1 MRSGAMRVGFM
12 VAAAAGFWAASAWES
27 AAWAQ
32 DGESLFK
39 RQCGACHAV
48 DAGHNKI
55 GPSLFGVAGKKAAGV
70 EDFEYS
76 DALKGANI
84 TWSDDSLAKY
94 LTDPK
99 AFVPGGKMVYAG
111 MKDPDDVKAVVD
123 YLKTLK

>member
-1 MRSGAMRVGFM
+1 MGLAVL
-12 VAAAAGFWAASAWES
+12 AAATIGAGSAR
-27 AAWAQ
+27 AQ

-55 GPSLFGVAGKKAAGV
+55 GPSLFGVAGKKAAAV
-70 EDFEYS
+70 EDFDFS

-84 TWSDDSLAKY
+84 TWTDDALTKY

-99 AFVPGGKMVYAG
+99 GFVPGGKMVYAG
-111 MKDPDDVKAVVD
+111 MKDPDDVKAVVE

>member
-1 MRSGAMRVGFM
+1 MRSVVMGAGFV
-12 VAAAAGFWAASAWES
+12 VAAAAGIWAP
-27 AAWAQ
+27 AAQAQ
-32 DGESLFK
+32 EGESLFK

-55 GPSLFGVAGKKAAGV
+55 GPSLFGVAGKPAGGV

-76 DALKGANI
+76 DALKAAHI
-84 TWSDDSLAKY
+84 TWTDAELQKY

-99 AFVPGGKMVYAG
+99 SVVPEGKMVFAG
-111 MKDPDDVKAVVD
+111 IKDPDDAKAVVD

>member
-1 MRSGAMRVGFM
+1 MRSAAIGVGFA
-12 VAAAAGFWAASAWES
+12 VLAAAGLWPFSAR
-27 AAWAQ
+27 AQ

-55 GPSLFGVAGKKAAGV
+55 GPSLFGVAGKKAAAV

-76 DALKGANI
+76 DALKGAGV
-84 TWSDDSLAKY
+84 TWTDDALTKY

-99 AFVPGGKMVYAG
+99 EFVSGGKMVYAG
-111 MKDPDDVKAVVD
+111 MKDPDDVKAVVE

>member
-1 MRSGAMRVGFM
+1 MRSVVMRVGF
-12 VAAAAGFWAASAWES
+12 AALAAAGIWAP
-27 AAWAQ
+27 AAEAQ

-55 GPSLFGVAGKKAAGV
+55 GPSLFGVAGKPAGGV

-76 DALKGANI
+76 DALKAAHI
-84 TWSDDSLAKY
+84 TWTDAQLEKY
-94 LTDPK
+94 LTNPK
-99 AFVPGGKMVYAG
+99 SVVPDGKMVFAG
-111 MKDPDDVKAVVD
+111 MKDPDDVKAVVE

>member
-1 MRSGAMRVGFM
+1 MRSGTMGLGLAVL
-12 VAAAAGFWAASAWES
+12 AAACMGAGAAR
-27 AAWAQ
+27 AQ

-70 EDFEYS
+70 GDFDYS
-76 DALKGANI
+76 DALKGANV
-84 TWSDDSLAKY
+84 TWTDDALTKY

-99 AFVPGGKMVYAG
+99 GFVPGGKMVYAG
-111 MKDPDDVKAVVD
+111 MKDQDDVKAVVE